1 MPRISSFS
9 AAIRAIMRI
18 LILFLFIAQQILSQS
33 NGHPKKGV
41 AFNLGYES
49 SWQERFVKLNPS
61 WHYSWNLE
69 YKANYPSGVEFVPMI
84 WGMGGLT
91 QEKIDYLNNLAG
103 DGTIKNVLT
112 FNEPDLGD
120 QADMTV
126 DEAIALWPLL
136 ETLSV
141 PISSP
146 ATSAPLNDW
155 MREFMNKAE
164 ANNLRIDF
172 VAIHIYNKNVA
183 ANFLAL
189 IEEVYQAY
197 GKPIWITEFAVRDMD
212 ATTSVPNKYSEA
224 YVLSFMNQVL
234 PALDELDYVKR
245 YSWFDPNSNNP
256 NYPRLITADL
266 ISETN
271 ELTPLGD
278 FYAKHTLSASKN
290 NLSNINLS
298 PNPASNTIYINE
310 STEVLNAT
318 IYGING
324 QIRLK
329 QLITNKIDVTGLENG
344 LFFLKLKNVK
354 NETISKVIIKK

>member
-1 MPRISSFS
+1 M
-9 AAIRAIMRI
+9 
-18 LILFLFIAQQILSQS
+18 SQS
-33 NGHPKKGV
+33 NGHLKKGV

-61 WHYSWNLE
+61 WHYSWNWE
-69 YKANYPSGVEFVPMI
+69 YKDNYPSGVEFVPMI

-91 QEKIDYLNNLAG
+91 QEKIDYLNNLASE
-103 DGTIKNVLT
+103 GTIKNVLT

-126 DEAIALWPLL
+126 DEAVALWPLL

-172 VAIHIYNKNVA
+172 VAIHIYNKNIA

-189 IEEVYQAY
+189 VEEVYQAY

-212 ATTSVPNKYSEA
+212 ATTSASNKYSEA

-234 PALDELDYVKR
+234 TALDELDYVKR

-256 NYPRLITADL
+256 KYPRLVTADL

-271 ELTPLGD
+271 VLTALGD
-278 FYAKHTLSASKN
+278 FYANHSLSVPKN
-290 NLSNINLS
+290 SLNNIYIS
-298 PNPASNTIYINE
+298 PNPASDMVYINGNTKALE
-310 STEVLNAT
+310 AT
-318 IYGING
+318 VYDING
-324 QIRLK
+324 QKL
-329 QLITNKIDVTGLENG
+329 LEDA
-344 LFFLKLKNVK
+344 
-354 NETISKVIIKK
+354 

>member
-1 MPRISSFS
+1 M
-9 AAIRAIMRI
+9 
-18 LILFLFIAQQILSQS
+18 SQS
-33 NGHPKKGV
+33 NGHLKKGV

-61 WHYSWNLE
+61 WHYSWNWE
-69 YKANYPSGVEFVPMI
+69 YKDNYPSGVEFVPMI

-91 QEKIDYLNNLAG
+91 QEKIDYLNNLASE
-103 DGTIKNVLT
+103 GTIKNVLT

-126 DEAIALWPLL
+126 DEAVALWPLL

-172 VAIHIYNKNVA
+172 VAIHIYHKNVA

-189 IEEVYQAY
+189 VEEVYQAY

-212 ATTSVPNKYSEA
+212 ATTSASNKYSEA

-234 PALDELDYVKR
+234 TALDELDYVKR

-256 NYPRLITADL
+256 KYPRLATADL

-271 ELTPLGD
+271 VLTALGD
-278 FYAKHTLSASKN
+278 FYANHSLSVPKN
-290 NLSNINLS
+290 SLNNIYIS
-298 PNPASNTIYINE
+298 PNPASDMVYINGNTKALE
-310 STEVLNAT
+310 AT
-318 IYGING
+318 VYDING
-324 QIRLK
+324 QKLLEQKITGKLDITSLK
-329 QLITNKIDVTGLENG
+329 NG
-344 LFFLKLKNVK
+344 VFFLTLNSGK
-354 NETISKVIIKK
+354 NEITHKIVIKK

>member
-1 MPRISSFS
+1 M
-9 AAIRAIMRI
+9 
-18 LILFLFIAQQILSQS
+18 SQS
-33 NGHPKKGV
+33 NGHSKKGV

-61 WHYSWNLE
+61 WHYSWNWE
-69 YKANYPSGVEFVPMI
+69 YKDNYPSGVEFVPMI

-91 QEKIDYLNNLAG
+91 QEKIDYLNNLASE
-103 DGTIKNVLT
+103 GTIKNVLT

-126 DEAIALWPLL
+126 DEAVALWPLL

-172 VAIHIYNKNVA
+172 VAIHIYHKNVA

-189 IEEVYQAY
+189 VEEVYQAY

-212 ATTSVPNKYSEA
+212 ATTSASNKYSEA

-234 PALDELDYVKR
+234 TALDELDYVKR

-256 NYPRLITADL
+256 KYPRLATADL

-271 ELTPLGD
+271 VLTALGD
-278 FYAKHTLSASKN
+278 FYANHSLSVPN
-290 NLSNINLS
+290 NSLNNIYIS
-298 PNPASNTIYINE
+298 PNPASDMVYINGNTKALE
-310 STEVLNAT
+310 AT
-318 IYGING
+318 VYDING
-324 QIRLK
+324 QKLLEQKITGKLDITSLK
-329 QLITNKIDVTGLENG
+329 NG
-344 LFFLKLKNVK
+344 VFFLTLNSGKKETTHKILVK
-354 NETISKVIIKK
+354 K

>member
-1 MPRISSFS
+1 
-9 AAIRAIMRI
+9 MRI
-18 LILFLFIAQQILSQS
+18 LILFLFIPQQILSQS

-155 MREFMNKAE
+155 MREFMNKAVS
-164 ANNLRIDF
+164 NNIRIDF
-172 VAIHIYNKNVA
+172 VAIHIYHKNVA

-189 IEEVYQAY
+189 VEEVYLTY

-212 ATTSVPNKYSEA
+212 ATTSAPNRYSEA

-234 PALDELDYVKR
+234 SALDELDYVKR

-256 NYPRLITADL
+256 NYPMLVTADL

-271 ELTPLGD
+271 ELTALGD
-278 FYAKHTLSASKN
+278 FYAKHTLSRPKN
-290 NLSNINLS
+290 KLSNIKVY
-298 PNPASNTIYINE
+298 PNPASNTIYIKE
-310 STEVLNAT
+310 VTEALNAT

-324 QIRLK
+324 QRRFK

-344 LFFLKLKNVK
+344 LFFLKLKNDE
-354 NETISKVIIKK
+354 NETIFKIVIKK

>member
-1 MPRISSFS
+1 M
-9 AAIRAIMRI
+9 
-18 LILFLFIAQQILSQS
+18 SQS
-33 NGHPKKGV
+33 NGHSKKGV

-49 SWQERFVKLNPS
+49 SWQERFVKLDPY
-61 WHYSWNLE
+61 WHYSWHWE

-91 QEKIDYLNNLAG
+91 QEKIDYLNNLAS

-126 DEAIALWPLL
+126 DEAVALWPLL

-146 ATSAPLNDW
+146 ATSAPLNNW

-172 VAIHIYNKNVA
+172 VAIHIYHRNVA

-234 PALDELDYVKR
+234 TALDELDYVKR

-256 NYPRLITADL
+256 KYPRLVTSDL
-266 ISETN
+266 ISDTN

-278 FYAKHTLSASKN
+278 FYNMHTLSAQKN
-290 NLSNINLS
+290 KLSNINLS

-310 STEVLNAT
+310 GSELLNAT
-318 IYGING
+318 IYDING

-329 QLITNKIDVTGLENG
+329 QLITYKIDVTGLENG
-344 LFFLKLKNVK
+344 LFFLKLKNDK
-354 NETISKVIIKK
+354 NETISKVVIKK

>member
-1 MPRISSFS
+1 M
-9 AAIRAIMRI
+9 
-18 LILFLFIAQQILSQS
+18 SQS
-33 NGHPKKGV
+33 NGHLKKGV

-61 WHYSWNLE
+61 WHYSWNWE
-69 YKANYPSGVEFVPMI
+69 YKDNYPSGVEFVPMI

-91 QEKIDYLNNLAG
+91 QEKIDYLNNLASE
-103 DGTIKNVLT
+103 GTIKNVLT
-112 FNEPDLGD
+112 FNEPDLGE

-126 DEAIALWPLL
+126 DEAVALWPLL

-172 VAIHIYNKNVA
+172 VAIHIYHKNVA

-189 IEEVYQAY
+189 VEEVYQAY

-212 ATTSVPNKYSEA
+212 ATTSASNKYSEA

-234 PALDELDYVKR
+234 TALDELDYVKR

-256 NYPRLITADL
+256 KYPRLVTADL

-271 ELTPLGD
+271 VLTALGD
-278 FYAKHTLSASKN
+278 FYANHSLSVPKN
-290 NLSNINLS
+290 SLNNIYIS
-298 PNPASNTIYINE
+298 PNPASDMVYINGNTKALE
-310 STEVLNAT
+310 AT
-318 IYGING
+318 VYDING
-324 QIRLK
+324 QKLLEQKITGKLDITSLK
-329 QLITNKIDVTGLENG
+329 NG
-344 LFFLKLKNVK
+344 VFFLTLNSGK
-354 NETISKVIIKK
+354 NEITHKIVIKK

>member
-1 MPRISSFS
+1 
-9 AAIRAIMRI
+9 MRV
-18 LILFLFIAQQILSQS
+18 LVLVLFITHQILSQS
-33 NGHPKKGV
+33 NGHSKKGV
-41 AFNLGYES
+41 AFNVGYES
-49 SWQERFVKLNPS
+49 NWQERFVKLNPY
-61 WHYSWNLE
+61 WHYSWNWE

-84 WGMGGLT
+84 WGTGGLT
-91 QEKIDYLNNLAG
+91 QEKIDYLNNLAS

-126 DEAIALWPLL
+126 DEAVALWPLL

-172 VAIHIYNKNVA
+172 VAIHIYHRNVA

-212 ATTSVPNKYSEA
+212 ATTSVANKYSEA

-234 PALDELDYVKR
+234 TALDELDYVKR

-256 NYPRLITADL
+256 KYPRLVTSDL

-278 FYAKHTLSASKN
+278 FYAMHTLSAPKN

-310 STEVLNAT
+310 GSELLNAT

-324 QIRLK
+324 QIRLE

-344 LFFLKLKNVK
+344 LFFLRLKNDK

>member
-1 MPRISSFS
+1 MTVRV
-9 AAIRAIMRI
+9 
-18 LILFLFIAQQILSQS
+18 LIIFLLITNQVLSQNNAAS
-33 NGHPKKGV
+33 KKGV
-41 AFNLGYES
+41 AFSVGYES
-49 SWQERFVKLNPS
+49 SWQTRFDKLNPY
-61 WHYSWNLE
+61 WHYSWNWE
-69 YKANYPSGVEFVPMI
+69 YKTNYPSEVEFVPMI
-84 WGMGGLT
+84 WGSGGVT
-91 QEKIDYLNNLAG
+91 QERIDYLNNLASSG
-103 DGTIKNVLT
+103 VIKNVLT

-126 DEAIALWPLL
+126 DEAVALWPLL

-172 VAIHIYNKNVA
+172 VAIHIYHKNVA

-189 IEEVYQAY
+189 VEEVYQAY

-212 ATTSVPNKYSEA
+212 ATTSASNKYSEA

-234 PALDELDYVKR
+234 TALDELDYVKR

-256 NYPRLITADL
+256 KYPRLVTADL

-271 ELTPLGD
+271 VLTALGD
-278 FYAKHTLSASKN
+278 FYAKHTLSTSKN

-298 PNPASNTIYINE
+298 PNPASNTIYISE
-310 STEVLNAT
+310 GTEALNAT

-324 QIRLK
+324 QRRLK

-344 LFFLKLKNVK
+344 LFFLKLKNDK
-354 NETISKVIIKK
+354 NETISKIVIKK

>member
-1 MPRISSFS
+1 M
-9 AAIRAIMRI
+9 
-18 LILFLFIAQQILSQS
+18 SQS
-33 NGHPKKGV
+33 NGHLKKGV

-61 WHYSWNLE
+61 WHYSWNWE
-69 YKANYPSGVEFVPMI
+69 YKDNYPSGVEFVPMI

-91 QEKIDYLNNLAG
+91 QEKIDYLNNLASE
-103 DGTIKNVLT
+103 GTIKNVLT

-126 DEAIALWPLL
+126 DEAVALWPLL

-172 VAIHIYNKNVA
+172 VAIHIYHKNVA

-189 IEEVYQAY
+189 VEEVYQAY

-212 ATTSVPNKYSEA
+212 ATTSASNKYSEA

-234 PALDELDYVKR
+234 TALDELDYVKR

-256 NYPRLITADL
+256 KYPRLVTADL

-271 ELTPLGD
+271 VLTALGD
-278 FYAKHTLSASKN
+278 FYANHSLSVPKN
-290 NLSNINLS
+290 SLNNIYIS
-298 PNPASNTIYINE
+298 PNPASDMVYINGNTKALE
-310 STEVLNAT
+310 AT
-318 IYGING
+318 VYDING
-324 QIRLK
+324 QKLLEQKITGKLDITSLK
-329 QLITNKIDVTGLENG
+329 NG
-344 LFFLKLKNVK
+344 VFFLTLNSGK
-354 NETISKVIIKK
+354 NEITHKIVIKK

>member
-1 MPRISSFS
+1 MAS
-9 AAIRAIMRI
+9 
-18 LILFLFIAQQILSQS
+18 
-33 NGHPKKGV
+33 
-41 AFNLGYES
+41 
-49 SWQERFVKLNPS
+49 
-61 WHYSWNLE
+61 
-69 YKANYPSGVEFVPMI
+69 
-84 WGMGGLT
+84 
-91 QEKIDYLNNLAG
+91 
-103 DGTIKNVLT
+103 DGTIKNVLA

-126 DEAIALWPLL
+126 DEAVALWPLL

-212 ATTSVPNKYSEA
+212 ATTSVTNKYSEA
-224 YVLSFMNQVL
+224 YVLSFMNTVL
-234 PALDELDYVKR
+234 TALDELDYVKR

-256 NYPRLITADL
+256 KYPRLVTADL

-278 FYAKHTLSASKN
+278 FYAKHTLSAPKN

-310 STEVLNAT
+310 GTEVLNAT

-344 LFFLKLKNVK
+344 LFFLKLKNDE
-354 NETISKVIIKK
+354 NETISKVVIKK

>member
-1 MPRISSFS
+1 
-9 AAIRAIMRI
+9 MRV
-18 LILFLFIAQQILSQS
+18 LILFLFITQQILSQS
-33 NGHPKKGV
+33 NGHSKKGV

-49 SWQERFVKLNPS
+49 SWQERFVKLNPF
-61 WHYSWNLE
+61 WHYSWNWE
-69 YKANYPSGVEFVPMI
+69 YKTNYPGGVEFVPMI

-91 QEKIDYLNNLAG
+91 QEKIDYLNNLASE
-103 DGTIKNVLT
+103 GTIKNVLT

-126 DEAIALWPLL
+126 DEAVALWPLL

-212 ATTSVPNKYSEA
+212 ATISVPNKYSEA

-271 ELTPLGD
+271 ELTPIG
-278 FYAKHTLSASKN
+278 
-290 NLSNINLS
+290 
-298 PNPASNTIYINE
+298 
-310 STEVLNAT
+310 
-318 IYGING
+318 
-324 QIRLK
+324 
-329 QLITNKIDVTGLENG
+329 
-344 LFFLKLKNVK
+344 
-354 NETISKVIIKK
+354 

>member
-1 MPRISSFS
+1 
-9 AAIRAIMRI
+9 
-18 LILFLFIAQQILSQS
+18 
-33 NGHPKKGV
+33 
-41 AFNLGYES
+41 
-49 SWQERFVKLNPS
+49 
-61 WHYSWNLE
+61 
-69 YKANYPSGVEFVPMI
+69 
-84 WGMGGLT
+84 
-91 QEKIDYLNNLAG
+91 
-103 DGTIKNVLT
+103 
-112 FNEPDLGD
+112 
-120 QADMTV
+120 
-126 DEAIALWPLL
+126 
-136 ETLSV
+136 
-141 PISSP
+141 
-146 ATSAPLNDW
+146 
-155 MREFMNKAE
+155 
-164 ANNLRIDF
+164 
-172 VAIHIYNKNVA
+172 
-183 ANFLAL
+183 
-189 IEEVYQAY
+189 
-197 GKPIWITEFAVRDMD
+197 
-212 ATTSVPNKYSEA
+212 
-224 YVLSFMNQVL
+224 MNQVL

-245 YSWFDPNSNNP
+245 YSWFDPNSNTP

-278 FYAKHTLSASKN
+278 FYAKHTLSAPKN